1 MWRIHICISNYINVT
16 SVSYGLLV
24 FCSFEFWKQTI
35 LTLWIINDFSP
46 GFLNSLSPTFY
57 IQIQN
62 RWGENVKYI
71 SFNKLISFLAT
82 FTLCVCHIASATK
95 HLFPMHLLTVY
106 LPLHHTPHQ
115 PPKQFFCLT
124 LSLQTCFFAT
134 YGRYF
139 SHLVDTSCSSVRYF
153 QLWWQLLPTTMDC
166 TCRQLYLRW
175 ADSYLYVGCIMP
187 GLGKKGWPSQVWYF
201 LNSSQYCISVH
212 ILQAW
217 PCFVWD
223 AL

>member
-1 MWRIHICISNYINVT
+1 MWRMHICISNYINVT

-115 PPKQFFCLT
+115 PPKQFFLP
-124 LSLQTCFFAT
+124 
-134 YGRYF
+134 
-139 SHLVDTSCSSVRYF
+139 HLVSPDMFFCHIWQILFTLGRHFLLECEIFSVVMATTSYYYGLHLSPA
-153 QLWWQLLPTTMDC
+153 LLEMS
-166 TCRQLYLRW
+166 R
-175 ADSYLYVGCIMP
+175 
-187 GLGKKGWPSQVWYF
+187 F
-201 LNSSQYCISVH
+201 ISVCRLYNARAGEKGVALTSM
-212 ILQAW
+212 ILFEFK
-217 PCFVWD
+217 PV
-223 AL
+223 LY